1 LQATTSSELPDGS
14 VVVERH
20 RIFDDWTRIENEWS
34 ILRDGRVKK
43 FKFHH
48 TIYSGQE
55 LRDRMEWAGFVDV
68 RLYGNLDGDEYGP
81 EAERLIAVGR
91 KAESR
96 QLGKKSLR

>member
-1 LQATTSSELPDGS
+1 M
-14 VVVERH
+14 ERH
-20 RIFDDWTRIENEWS
+20 RIFDDWTRIANEWS
-34 ILRDGRVKK
+34 ILRDGRVKT

-55 LRDRMEWAGFVDV
+55 LRDRLELAGFVDV

-91 KAESR
+91 KAE
-96 QLGKKSLR
+96 LDDWKKIPPRKRMI